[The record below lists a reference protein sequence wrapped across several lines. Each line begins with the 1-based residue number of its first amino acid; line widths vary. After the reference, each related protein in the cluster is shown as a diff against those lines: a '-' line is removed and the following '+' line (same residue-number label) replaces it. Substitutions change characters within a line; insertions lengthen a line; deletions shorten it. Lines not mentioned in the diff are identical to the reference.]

1 MKLPAFAV
9 PVGHMCQPAV
19 STPTPHRFFVL
30 WLETIFTTGRWTV
43 TKIIRT
49 VRPHATGYVSADHR
63 VCSPRHWSTWK
74 VARRW
79 LTVRLTYGLPT
90 GPVWLAGDDPLAARP
105 GPHVF
110 GQARHRDGV
119 RSTHRDTAYRWGH
132 PWGVVS
138 GLVQWPGAVRPW
150 ALPVWVAW
158 YRSPEWAPA
167 PGTRHQTPAHLT
179 RRLLARLIR
188 WLPARRCIVGGE
200 TGYGTSE
207 TARFCGRECSDKER

>member
-1 MKLPAFAV
+1 M
-9 PVGHMCQPAV
+9 
-19 STPTPHRFFVL
+19 
-30 WLETIFTTGRWTV
+30 I
-43 TKIIRT
+43 
-49 VRPHATGYVSADHR
+49 
-63 VCSPRHWSTWK
+63 
-74 VARRW
+74 
-79 LTVRLTYGLPT
+79 
-90 GPVWLAGDDPLAARP
+90 PLAARP

-167 PGTRHQTPAHLT
+167 HGTRHQTPAHLT

-207 TARFCGRECSDKER
+207 TARFCGKPCRPLPLVSPLSRDAALYEPPPPRTPRTMGRPRVPGRTLASPHEVVAQTPPRMRLTGPW